1 MAKKFLTGIRLLNLI
16 EDPAAGGEGEVYFN
30 TTTFAARIYA
40 DGEWKYLS
48 ESAEELLVQI
58 KNTTGSTINKG
69 TPVYITGSVGGSTV
83 LTVGLAD
90 ASSASAMP
98 AVGLVVSDLLND
110 TEGFAQV
117 GGFFR
122 QFTTS
127 PIDGQTPSPNSTV
140 YVKAGGGLTLTKP
153 TGTNLIQNIAKVAR
167 VHESA
172 GSLIIS
178 SIMRTNDIPNIASG
192 HFWLGNAS
200 AVPIASNFTTEV
212 NRSASATYLTIASA
226 SATYATIG
234 SGGGGGGGA
243 PGTTQ
248 YSYSP
253 QFSNN
258 FYLGNGSSS
267 AFYFESSTLNIIDIN
282 IVLGSTSS
290 VGNGF
295 SFTTPNIPSG
305 GTFLTGQYLSG
316 NYMKNLSLKSV
327 SSSTVFVGFKR
338 RLSNYRVFN
347 SLFEE
352 KVNNDVSNT
361 FLSYN
366 EILDDDEAIFP
377 LKSGL
382 PRQNVAGDKIQIS
395 LSYKKQ

>member
-1 MAKKFLTGIRLLNLI
+1 MARKFLTGLRLANLA
-16 EDPAAGGEGEVYFN
+16 EDPVSGVEGELYFN
-30 TTTFAARIYA
+30 TTSFQVRMYA
-40 DGEWKYLS
+40 DGDWKYLS
-48 ESAEELLVQI
+48 ESAEEILLQV
-58 KNTTGSTINKG
+58 KNTTGSTLTAG
-69 TPVYITGSVGGSTV
+69 TPVFITGSVGGSTV
-83 LTVGLAD
+83 LTVGRAD
-90 ASSASAMP
+90 ASTASAMP
-98 AVGLVVSDLLND
+98 AVGLIHEDLNNNA
-110 TEGFAQV
+110 EGFAQV
-117 GGFFR
+117 GGFLR
-122 QFTTS
+122 HIDTS
-127 PIDGQTPSPNSTV
+127 TIDGLTPSSNSTV
-140 YVKAGGGLTLTKP
+140 YVKPGGGLTLTKP

-167 VHESA
+167 VHSN
-172 GSLIIS
+172 GSLIVS
-178 SIMRTNDIPNIASG
+178 SILRTNDIPNIASG

-305 GTFLTGQYLSG
+305 GTFLTGLLS
-316 NYMKNLSLKSV
+316 
-327 SSSTVFVGFKR
+327 
-338 RLSNYRVFN
+338 
-347 SLFEE
+347 
-352 KVNNDVSNT
+352 
-361 FLSYN
+361 
-366 EILDDDEAIFP
+366 
-377 LKSGL
+377 
-382 PRQNVAGDKIQIS
+382 
-395 LSYKKQ
+395 

>member
-1 MAKKFLTGIRLLNLI
+1 MSSIRLY
-16 EDPAAGGEGEVYFN
+16 GETSGYVELKAPDNASNVAIQLPESG
-30 TTTFAARIYA
+30 FATMA
-40 DGEWKYLS
+40 DIAS
-48 ESAEELLVQI
+48 SSAQ
-58 KNTTGSTINKG
+58 TIA
-69 TPVYITGSVGGSTV
+69 Y
-83 LTVGLAD
+83 
-90 ASSASAMP
+90 ASSASANVLQHLP
-98 AVGLVVSDLLND
+98 
-110 TEGFAQV
+110 
-117 GGFFR
+117 
-122 QFTTS
+122 
-127 PIDGQTPSPNSTV
+127 
-140 YVKAGGGLTLTKP
+140 
-153 TGTNLIQNIAKVAR
+153 
-167 VHESA
+167 
-172 GSLIIS
+172 
-178 SIMRTNDIPNIASG
+178 
-192 HFWLGNAS
+192 
-200 AVPIASNFTTEV
+200 
-212 NRSASATYLTIASA
+212 
-226 SATYATIG
+226 
-234 SGGGGGGGA
+234 

-248 YSYSP
+248 YSYTP

-316 NYMKNLSLKSV
+316 DYMKNLSLKSV

-347 SLFEE
+347 TLFEE